1 MLASNIGVTWVRDIR
16 RKAAS
21 RGAAQLRFWGCD
33 PMNGAK
39 LGVMALL
46 ASSAGEAKAGY
57 ETGIVVE
64 SLEGVGES
72 RGVTGSAEAIGVD
85 PKTWTVAWRGGV
97 SGAAKALEALTAGQ
111 PVTAAAAPVTG
122 AQIAFPA

>member
-39 LGVMALL
+39 LGVLALL
-46 ASSAGEAKAGY
+46 ASSA
-57 ETGIVVE
+57 
-64 SLEGVGES
+64 
-72 RGVTGSAEAIGVD
+72 AIYGFRSD
-85 PKTWTVAWRGGV
+85 
-97 SGAAKALEALTAGQ
+97 
-111 PVTAAAAPVTG
+111 TAAPSPGAPNPPAHGVAAATSRRVDNFMLVDAYMEGHELYRLGDASPTVLVT
-122 AQIAFPA
+122 Q